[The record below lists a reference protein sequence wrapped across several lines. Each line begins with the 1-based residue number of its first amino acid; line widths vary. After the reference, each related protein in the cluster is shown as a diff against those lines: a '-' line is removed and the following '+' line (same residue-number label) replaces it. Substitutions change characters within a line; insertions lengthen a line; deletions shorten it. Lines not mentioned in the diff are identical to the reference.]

1 MPIGPAIARD
11 VCPGGSVWKA
21 NGKKRPGKWL
31 KWREVLPI
39 LVSLHS
45 HQRVRVV
52 VVVVKVVR
60 GCRLRDSKKN
70 VSGGNRAEKKSSNQG
85 IR

>member
-1 MPIGPAIARD
+1 LPIGPAIARD

-60 GCRLRDSKKN
+60 GCRLRDSKKKML
-70 VSGGNRAEKKSSNQG
+70 VGEIVRKKNRQ
-85 IR
+85 IRV